1 MLLKIDGVT
10 ILTDPVFGQ
19 RVGPSVGRVTL
30 VGLRRIVAPALSI
43 AETPRP
49 DIVLL
54 SHAHMDHFDLPSLR
68 ALESTRTA
76 VVTAARTGDLL
87 RAPRWSAV
95 HELAWNEQVR
105 IGDITVRA
113 FEVNHWGARVRSDT
127 WRGFNGYLI
136 ETPRRRVLFGG
147 DTAMTDSFRRLRD
160 RRGIELAIMPVGAY
174 SPWIR
179 AHCTPEQALRM
190 ANDANADFF
199 LPVHHRTFRL
209 GAEPYDEPLERIQ
222 SALAN
227 NSYRLAVRSIGEEF
241 RLS

>member
-1 MLLKIDGVT
+1 VLLKIDGVT

-95 HELAWNEQVR
+95 HELAWN
-105 IGDITVRA
+105 
-113 FEVNHWGARVRSDT
+113 
-127 WRGFNGYLI
+127 
-136 ETPRRRVLFGG
+136 
-147 DTAMTDSFRRLRD
+147 
-160 RRGIELAIMPVGAY
+160 
-174 SPWIR
+174 
-179 AHCTPEQALRM
+179 
-190 ANDANADFF
+190 
-199 LPVHHRTFRL
+199 
-209 GAEPYDEPLERIQ
+209 
-222 SALAN
+222 
-227 NSYRLAVRSIGEEF
+227 
-241 RLS
+241 